1 MNEERKETMVRVTI
15 LIVLAACILGGY
27 LLRMIYL
34 QLVRGEEFL
43 SKASNTTEYNYSITA
58 ARGDIVDR
66 YGRRLA
72 TNDTSYDLVV
82 SMLLLNGADLNETVK
97 SLVEILQQN
106 GESWNDPLLVSAP
119 DESGHYSFTADSAD
133 ETQQKDLS
141 QTKELLKLQQYAT
154 ADDVMAA
161 IVTQYQLED
170 YTPEWQRILGGIR
183 CEMTAEDFSKN
194 NNFTLATNVSDTTV
208 AMVRERSLS
217 ISGAEIDE
225 STIRTYPDGLVLPHI
240 IGYTGKISAEQWKVT
255 DDNGKTTYPL
265 RDLGYSMNDLVG
277 QSGLESVYELNL
289 RGEDGV
295 RTVTVDSDGVVV
307 GNEVTTDP
315 NPGETVMLTV
325 DYNFQKAVDAALEKT
340 ILNLQQTGGKGTGAE
355 ANAGSVVVLDTKT
368 GGILAL
374 SNYPSYDLN
383 LFRSNYAQYSADAGN
398 PLYNRALMGLYTPGS
413 TFKMAVATAA
423 MISGTVTPAETV
435 VCTHKYTYFKDYQP
449 LCTNHGHAVGSR
461 MGFVDAIKWSCNI
474 FFYDVGRRTT
484 SEVYDEYAKRLGL
497 GTLTGVETDHTVG
510 SGLVEYAGHLTSKE
524 DSNYTVSLE
533 IQAAIGQGNNVV
545 TPVQMATYAATL
557 ANHGT
562 RYKTHLVQAL
572 LDSNTG
578 EVVQNIEPVVEDQI
592 EDTVGAFDTIQQG
605 MIGARESVGSNVL
618 VDYPYTIACKT
629 GTPQRAETYTNAAGQ
644 VKHYANTMMVAYG
657 PVEDPQIAIG
667 IVIEYGSS
675 GAKAAQLVADIF
687 NAYFFAQSATM
698 NVTQEGTL
706 QG

>member
-1 MNEERKETMVRVTI
+1 MNEEKKSLIVRISV
-15 LIVLAACILGGY
+15 LIVLTATILCGY
-27 LLRMIYL
+27 VLRMIYL
-34 QLVRGEEFL
+34 QLVRGESFL
-43 SKASNTTEYNYSITA
+43 SQASNTTEYNYSITA
-58 ARGDIVDR
+58 ARGDIVDG

-72 TNDTSYDLVV
+72 TNDTCYDLVV
-82 SMLLLNGADLNETVK
+82 SMLLLNGADLNETLQ
-97 SLVEILQQN
+97 SLITILQQN
-106 GESWNDPLLVSAP
+106 GETWNDELLVSAP
-119 DESGHYSFTADSAD
+119 DASGHYTFTADAND
-133 ETQQKDLS
+133 DTQQKTLA
-141 QTKELLKLQQYAT
+141 QTKTLLKLQQYAT

-161 IVTQYQLED
+161 IVQQYELSG
-170 YTPEWQRILGGIR
+170 YTPEWQRILGGVR
-183 CEMTAEDFSKN
+183 CQMTAEDFSKN
-194 NNFTLATNVSDTTV
+194 NNFTLASNVSDTTV

-225 STIRTYPDGLVLPHI
+225 STVRAYPDGTVLPHI

-255 DDNGKTTYPL
+255 DDAGKVSYPL
-265 RDLGYSMNDLVG
+265 RDLGYNMNDLVG
-277 QSGLESVYELNL
+277 QSGLESVYELKL

-307 GNEVTTDP
+307 GNEVTTEP

-325 DYNFQKAVDAALEKT
+325 DENFQKAVDAALEKT
-340 ILNLQQTGGKGTGAE
+340 ILNLQQTGGKGSGAE
-355 ANAGSVVVLDTKT
+355 ANAGSVVVIDTKT

-383 LFRSNYAQYSADAGN
+383 LFRSNYDAYKADGAN

-423 MISGTVTPAETV
+423 MVSGTVTPAETV
-435 VCTHKYTYFKDYQP
+435 ICTHKYTYYDDYQP
-449 LCTNHGHAVGSR
+449 LCTNHGHGVGSR

-484 SEVYDEYAKRLGL
+484 STVYDEYARRLGL

-510 SGLVEYAGHLTSKE
+510 SGLVEYEGHLTSTE

-533 IQAAIGQGNNVV
+533 IQAAIGQGNNIV
-545 TPVQMATYAATL
+545 TPVQLATYAATL

-572 LDSNTG
+572 LNTNTG
-578 EVVQNIEPVVEDQI
+578 EVIQETEPVIEDQI
-592 EDTVGAFDTIQQG
+592 QDDVGAFDTIEQG

-629 GTPQRAETYTNAAGQ
+629 GTPQRSETYVNAAGQ

-667 IVIEYGSS
+667 IAIEYGSS

-687 NAYFFAQSATM
+687 NAYFFAQSSTL